1 MHETLSQ
8 SFYTDEGESKR
19 SIVNKNLLQNYSADE
34 DKLSYTEEDKSKCT
48 IIEQKDKE
56 NEVTYDVPNYFNVFN
71 LFECG
76 RNILDRL
83 DVSYERAYMATQ
95 KEKYFSEMLDYLNN
109 YNEQHGDQFSSEKLQ
124 DAVIRVIEE
133 EEEDT
138 KKCQ

>member
-1 MHETLSQ
+1 M
-8 SFYTDEGESKR
+8 
-19 SIVNKNLLQNYSADE
+19 
-34 DKLSYTEEDKSKCT
+34 DKLCSTEEEKLECT
-48 IIEQKDKE
+48 ITEQKDAG
-56 NEVTYDVPNYFNVFN
+56 NEVTYDVPNFNVSKVF
-71 LFECG
+71 LSG
-76 RNILDRL
+76 RNNPDIL
-83 DVSYERAYMATQ
+83 YEISYMATQ